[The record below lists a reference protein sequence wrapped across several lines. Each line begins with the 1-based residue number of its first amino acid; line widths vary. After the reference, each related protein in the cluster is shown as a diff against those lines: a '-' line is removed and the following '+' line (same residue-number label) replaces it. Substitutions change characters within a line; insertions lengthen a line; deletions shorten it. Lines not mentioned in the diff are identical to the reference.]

1 MLFALSIC
9 GNRCSRTARI
19 KTRNLMRKTV
29 VMQAAMWYDIYKVLS
44 LVEESV
50 LPFAAVRVGGEVCQF
65 HITDSG
71 SC

>member
-1 MLFALSIC
+1 
-9 GNRCSRTARI
+9 
-19 KTRNLMRKTV
+19 MRKTV